1 MGESVDRGVNY
12 AGGVSSE
19 IELACPI
26 PVPRLKLAEVTPE
39 LQKLIDAG
47 SDPRFIRT
55 LGHAPGSFAAWGAFY
70 GKMLHQGVLSLRLK
84 ETARLRIAALNGC
97 HY

>member
-1 MGESVDRGVNY
+1 M
-12 AGGVSSE
+12 SSD
-19 IELACPI
+19 IEQACPI
-26 PVPRLKLAEVTPE
+26 PVPRLALAEVTPQ
-39 LQKLIDAG
+39 LQSMIDAG

-55 LGHAPGSFAAWGAFY
+55 MGHAPDSFAAWGAFY
-70 GKMLHQGVLSLRLK
+70 GKLLHQGVLSLRLK